1 MKRIGYAIWGA
12 AGGYIILSCVWDQFS
27 DFLDYFLPAVSFA
40 ADHGNWWVQVPA
52 LAFLG
57 GIVCFGVVATGYH
70 VLSRI
75 LD

>member
-1 MKRIGYAIWGA
+1 MKRIGYAIWAA
-12 AGGYIILSCVWDQFS
+12 AGVYIILCCVWDQFS
-27 DFLDYFLPAVSFA
+27 EMLDYLLPAVSSA
-40 ADHGNWWVQVPA
+40 ANAGYWWTQIFV

-70 VLSRI
+70 VLSRM

>member
-12 AGGYIILSCVWDQFS
+12 AGVYIILSCVWDQFS
-27 DFLDYFLPAVSFA
+27 EFLDYFLPAVSFA
-40 ADHGNWWVQVPA
+40 ADHGYWWVQVLA
-52 LAFLG
+52 LGFLG